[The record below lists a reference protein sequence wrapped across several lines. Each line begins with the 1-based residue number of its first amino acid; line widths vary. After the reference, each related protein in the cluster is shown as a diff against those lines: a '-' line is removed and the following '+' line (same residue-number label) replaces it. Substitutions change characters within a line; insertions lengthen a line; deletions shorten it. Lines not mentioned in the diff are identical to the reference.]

1 MRFPDFRDILSEA
14 RSRIQKFNQWY
25 HNTNDAEQHST
36 ISPLPLGQHDHLEPD
51 AQKLRTYFERLRFT
65 HLGNQPEPTAE
76 ELHNLDQT
84 YQHYV
89 QRHENWNEPF
99 ELYRSLQDSELPPNR
114 YPSPGLTVLPLRYH
128 SGIIVEPT
136 HEVPVTGFEPHPL
149 IQYLVDRKYQ
159 EYKTYLRSY
168 CRPLDTTQATFE
180 DFNKEQIPVLPLTE
194 EQIARTLPLVTHF
207 LNAQPYLPLHF
218 VDTRRMKTPLSTGTG
233 YFQRF
238 SYTFLTHAAY
248 AHSKLYQRRPTSKG
262 YFFNTI
268 YQYGRTWLHY
278 IKRFSNPF
286 HVNINTDPSGYYSS
300 LKRFFQEHATMLFTR
315 IHISDRDGNLKVR
328 PVYAVDDFF
337 ILLEGMCTFP
347 LHAMARIPINGIK
360 SSIMYSYETIRGGCA
375 QLDWIAQS
383 FSSFLCIDWSSYDQR
398 LPRCITDLFWTRFLR
413 SLIVI
418 SHGYQPTFEYPT
430 YPDLDEHALYTYFDN
445 ILHFLH
451 TWYNNMVFVTA
462 DGFSYIRNYCGVPSG
477 LLNTQYLDSFGN
489 LFILIDSLF
498 EFGCNKTEIME
509 IVFFVM
515 GDDNV
520 LFTHWNEDRLY
531 AFLVFIENYALT
543 RYNMILSKK
552 KSLLT
557 VLRSRIEILSYQ
569 LQNGMPT
576 RPIGKLVAQ
585 LAYPEHGP
593 KDKYMSARAIGLAY
607 AACGQDPTFHEFCFD
622 VYHMFLPF
630 AAPMDQESIQ
640 VASAYMPGYF
650 KQFERIAEFIDFTR
664 FPTIDHIRNKIRK
677 WQGFLSLD
685 TKWDPNWFVNPPYAV
700 PLDAKTMTDYQV
712 EHSLLTRE
720 TPFLFQQV

>member
-14 RSRIQKFNQWY
+14 QSRIKKFNQWF
-25 HNTNDAEQHST
+25 HNSNDELSHDTVTA
-36 ISPLPLGQHDHLEPD
+36 LPLGQHDHLEPD
-51 AQKLRTYFERLRFT
+51 AEKLRSYFERLRFT
-65 HLGNQPEPTAE
+65 HLGNQPEPTPE
-76 ELHNLDQT
+76 ELHNLEQT

-89 QRHENWNEPF
+89 SRHEKWNEPF
-99 ELYRSLQDSELPPNR
+99 ELFRSLSDSELPPNR
-114 YPSPGLTVLPLRYH
+114 YPSPGITVLPLKYH
-128 SGIIVEPT
+128 QGQIVEPT
-136 HEVPVTGFEPHPL
+136 AEVPTTGFEPHPL
-149 IQYLVDRKYQ
+149 ITYLVTRKFQ
-159 EYKTYLRSY
+159 EYKGYLSQY

-180 DFNKEQIPVLPLTE
+180 DFNKEQIPVQPLSE
-194 EQIARTLPLVTHF
+194 EQISRTLPLVKRF
-207 LNAQPYLPLHF
+207 LNAMPYLPLHF

-238 SYTFLTHAAY
+238 SYTFLTHASY
-248 AHSKLYQRRPTSKG
+248 AHSKLYERRPTSKG
-262 YFFNTI
+262 YFYNTI
-268 YQYGRTWLHY
+268 YQYGRSWLHY
-278 IKRFSNPF
+278 IKRHANPF
-286 HVNINTDPSGYYSS
+286 HVSPDTDRPGYLLS

-375 QLDWIAQS
+375 QLDWIAQHY
-383 FSSFLCIDWSSYDQR
+383 SSFLCIDWSSYDQR

-418 SHGYQPTFEYPT
+418 NSGYQPTFEYPT
-430 YPDLDEHALYTYFDN
+430 YPDLNEHALYTYFDN

-462 DGFSYIRNYCGVPSG
+462 DGFAYIRNYCGVPSG

-489 LFILIDSLF
+489 LFLIIDALF
-498 EFGCNKTEIME
+498 AFGCTEQE
-509 IVFFVM
+509 ILQIVIFVM

-520 LFTHWNEDRLY
+520 LFTLWDEERLY
-531 AFLVFIENYALT
+531 SFLTFLEKYALQ
-543 RYNMILSKK
+543 RYNMVLSKK

-557 VLRSRIEILSYQ
+557 VLRSRIEILSYR
-569 LQNGMPT
+569 LNFGMPE

-585 LAYPEHGP
+585 LAFPEHGP

-607 AACGQDPTFHEFCFD
+607 ASCGQDETFHEFCHD

-630 AAPMDQESIQ
+630 SAPLTQETIQ
-640 VASAYMPGYF
+640 TASAYMPGYF
-650 KQFERIAEFIDFTR
+650 KQFERISEEIDFSR
-664 FPTIDHIRNKIRK
+664 FPTIEKIRSDIRTWK
-677 WQGFLSLD
+677 GFLKLD
-685 TKWDPNWFVNPPYAV
+685 TKWDPNWFVNAPYVVPPS
-700 PLDAKTMTDYQV
+700 AKTMADYQI
-712 EHSLLTRE
+712 EHDLCTRD
-720 TPFLFQQV
+720 TPYLFQQV